1 MLTLDTLIR
10 QPINK
15 ILPHRTPHTLSKH
28 INMIAFSTR
37 QALLSFATIDA
48 VLITTNAFSFLQAL
62 VLATLIAYTA

>member
-10 QPINK
+10 QPINE
-15 ILPHRTPHTLSKH
+15 ILSHRTPHTLSKH

-37 QALLSFATIDA
+37 QALLSFSALDA